1 MHICLLFMQ
10 DYILKV
16 LKSGGFIVFCFQKY
30 TSYKINAYLCG
41 QTELDKSVYL
51 RLKLRENFYEKKID
65 AVNDL
70 PDDRHWSGK
79 RASKE
84 SYRYGY
90 F

>member
-1 MHICLLFMQ
+1 MELHIRWLFMQ
-10 DYILKV
+10 KRNLKV
-16 LKSGGFIVFCFQKY
+16 LKSEGFLVFCFQKY

-70 PDDRHWSGK
+70 LVW
-79 RASKE
+79 
-84 SYRYGY
+84 
-90 F
+90 